1 MTGWTQSHPA
11 HARNCSSRFFREHR
25 HRSPCNGRKDSGHA
39 TNHVRAV
46 AFPCA
51 AFSEVCL
58 ADKNAVRHDHTL
70 ARVRKR
76 APYAEPSVSVRIC
89 CLACRRQPDSFTLLD
104 LSASD
109 LRLSLSRNTR
119 VPATAHAILTGVDH
133 DNTPEQ
139 ASAYRGSVFTHC
151 IHLNSVPDPGTL
163 SAAILQRR
171 DCLTLPSARS
181 LRISCPRPARSI
193 YIAPARMNPS
203 SHPGAHALIV
213 APGRACS
220 HHCAHAPG
228 LLFRRQP
235 LRARYRPGSPFALAI
250 AHAASSHSLSPRQ
263 PSALAIAPAAS
274 PHSLSPRQPLR
285 TRCRA
290 VIFSP
295 EKFSAACAR
304 SPLPSCSIPTITCR
318 MEGGFFFSIA
328 YPAST
333 AFASCDHASHRAP
346 QLTATQGSTGNT
358 HTPDSPQPARYDAR
372 PGQLR
377 ADRTAPPPG
386 IGTRHAE
393 EPARADAA
401 SVYFS
406 VNSQTWQNKKTVPI
420 TSHTR
425 DRSAR
430 ANIRALAI
438 FDIHKHLTLALTAK
452 HLQVLCLRLRSDDLP
467 VLPPADRTHN
477 VSVLDVKFN
486 TFCQRFQP
494 LARHPFCLSTN
505 IQ

>member
-1 MTGWTQSHPA
+1 MRRTVSFTSP
-11 HARNCSSRFFREHR
+11 RPSPTFPSFRPRE
-25 HRSPCNGRKDSGHA
+25 PCA
-39 TNHVRAV
+39 YHVRV
-46 AFPCA
+46 PRGQ
-51 AFSEVCL
+51 SIS
-58 ADKNAVRHDHTL
+58 RP
-70 ARVRKR
+70 R
-76 APYAEPSVSVRIC
+76 AC
-89 CLACRRQPDSFTLLD
+89 THRR
-104 LSASD
+104 
-109 LRLSLSRNTR
+109 TR
-119 VPATAHAILTGVDH
+119 V
-133 DNTPEQ
+133 
-139 ASAYRGSVFTHC
+139 
-151 IHLNSVPDPGTL
+151 
-163 SAAILQRR
+163 
-171 DCLTLPSARS
+171 
-181 LRISCPRPARSI
+181 
-193 YIAPARMNPS
+193 S
-203 SHPGAHALIV
+203 SPIV
-213 APGRACS
+213 APQRTCS
-220 HHCAHAPG
+220 HRRARAPG

-235 LRARYRPGSPFALAI
+235 LRDRHRSGSP
-250 AHAASSHSLSPRQ
+250 ST
-263 PSALAIAPAAS
+263 LAIAPAATPRS
-274 PHSLSPRQPLR
+274 PSLRLLLR
-285 TRCRA
+285 DRYRA
-290 VIFSP
+290 GIFSP

-333 AFASCDHASHRAP
+333 AFASCDRASHRAP

-358 HTPDSPQPARYDAR
+358 HTPDNPQPARYDAR
-372 PGQLR
+372 PGHLR

-386 IGTRHAE
+386 IGTCRAE

-401 SVYFS
+401 SVCFS
-406 VNSQTWQNKKTVPI
+406 ANSQTWQNKKTVPI

-467 VLPPADRTHN
+467 VLPPAYRTHN